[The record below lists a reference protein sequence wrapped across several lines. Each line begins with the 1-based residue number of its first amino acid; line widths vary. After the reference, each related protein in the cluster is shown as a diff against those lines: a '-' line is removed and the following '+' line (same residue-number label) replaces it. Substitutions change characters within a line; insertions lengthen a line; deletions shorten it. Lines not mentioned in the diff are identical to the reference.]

1 MAVKLRSTL
10 KRLAALLP
18 ILILAPDRAW
28 AGNAVEVDDI
38 TGPVRVNFENYNAT
52 TYGKVAFVRQSV
64 PWCGYCRE
72 MIPAWNELGR
82 KYRNHPDILIGELT
96 CTSDILED
104 GMLCQHFHDLYGTEA
119 YPSILYGDPFALKIH
134 DDEGERRSFIEMD
147 SFVKKFE
154 RRCAPWNL
162 DLCDEESTE
171 RILKYSQMDINNL
184 KIELNKIEDMVAA
197 SKEAYL
203 KEARD
208 FEDFNKEFH
217 EVQEHAVNELGVG
230 RPRPPRLAVFEKNF
244 GVFEKKKAL
253 SMDAWKDSL
262 SAASVSD
269 MYMMK
274 NILESKTSGE
284 VRNEETEFVS
294 DEL

>member
-1 MAVKLRSTL
+1 MPVKLRSTL

-18 ILILAPDRAW
+18 ILTLAPDKAW
-28 AGNAVEVDDI
+28 AGDAVVVDDI

-52 TYGKVAFVRQSV
+52 TYGKVVFVRQSV

-96 CTSDILED
+96 CTSDILEN
-104 GMLCQHFHDLYGTEA
+104 GMLCEHFHDLYGTEA
-119 YPSILYGDPFALKIH
+119 YPSIIYGDPLALKIY
-134 DDEGERRSFIEMD
+134 DEEGERRSFIEMD

-154 RRCAPWNL
+154 RQCAPWNL
-162 DLCDEESTE
+162 DLCDEESTK

-184 KIELNKIEDMVAA
+184 KIELNKIEDMAAA

-203 KEARD
+203 KEAKD
-208 FEDFNKEFH
+208 FEDFNKEFQK
-217 EVQEHAVNELGVG
+217 VQEHAVNELSVG
-230 RPRPPRLAVFEKNF
+230 RPRPPQLAEFENRF
-244 GVFEKKKAL
+244 GVMQKKKTS
-253 SMDAWKDSL
+253 SMEAWKDSL
-262 SAASVSD
+262 ADASVSD

-274 NILESKTSGE
+274 NILEKKTSGE
-284 VRNEETEFVS
+284 VRNEEKEFVS